1 MHRRFDIECSEIKSP
16 KIKRSEI
23 KWFEIKWFEIKIGVS
38 KNGKRSREELLEQ
51 NGELNLIDFEY
62 IRFQWGGLI
71 IWGLSVRRRAEKWSV
86 LPRSSSRVLPELL
99 APRSAPPCRQAT
111 SLFTTK
117 VVRRART

>member
-1 MHRRFDIECSEIKSP
+1 MHRRVDIECSEIKSP

-62 IRFQWGGLI
+62 IR
-71 IWGLSVRRRAEKWSV
+71 
-86 LPRSSSRVLPELL
+86 
-99 APRSAPPCRQAT
+99 C
-111 SLFTTK
+111 
-117 VVRRART
+117 